1 MLNQYVLLIM
11 QQDFQQKYSESE
23 IENKESIRNL
33 QSEIDIK
40 KEEIDT
46 LKMAIV
52 KHEQNIDSM
61 EKQLNELQSLLQE
74 KEQAVLEI
82 KEREKQLEDQKA
94 EVFLFLFLW
103 NLRRVRNCYIVI
115 YHDVCD
121 LNVS

>member
-103 NLRRVRNCYIVI
+103 NLRKVRNCYIVI